1 MSSASSHADD
11 VNAILRIKFRYGEL
25 IDRIIREP
33 ATAAA
38 DARALGELL
47 TDDVVFDYQAL
58 LGVHQ
63 GREAILKLFTEI
75 LPAGVDW
82 MWHAFL
88 NPIVEVNGDRAEM
101 RVMLLA
107 MSVHKGQEQSAPAYT
122 YGRYINQFVRTP
134 GGWRWSHLL
143 FCNETRGVTP

>member
-1 MSSASSHADD
+1 MKASVSHADD
-11 VNAILRIKFRYGEL
+11 INAIMNIKYRYGEL
-25 IDRIIREP
+25 IDRIIRNP

-38 DARALGELL
+38 DAKSLGDLL

-58 LGVHQ
+58 LGVHR
-63 GREAILKLFTEI
+63 GREAVQSLFTET
-75 LPAGVDW
+75 LMAGCGW
-82 MWHAFL
+82 MWHAFM

-107 MSVHKGQEQSAPAYT
+107 LSVAKGQETAAPSYT

-134 GGWRWSHLL
+134 QGWRWSHLL
-143 FCNETRGVTP
+143 FCNETRGA